1 MRKYNKNNNKIRFRF
16 NGHSVDNIIKRKIPI
31 GLVSKTIEEPDLNYV
46 DNDGKIVSIKNFDG
60 HNLKVVYR
68 SCGMIVTA
76 YFIDKWKFNT
86 IFFFFDVNITKI
98 SWTFYVI
105 FGHSV
110 TSIFVKIKYIF
121 IADSIYFISHC
132 ELKSWFY
139 KLRQN

>member
-31 GLVSKTIEEPDLNYV
+31 GLVTKTIEEPDLNYV

-76 YFIDKWKFNT
+76 YFID
-86 IFFFFDVNITKI
+86 
-98 SWTFYVI
+98 
-105 FGHSV
+105 
-110 TSIFVKIKYIF
+110 
-121 IADSIYFISHC
+121 
-132 ELKSWFY
+132 E
-139 KLRQN
+139 